1 MTRPHGHKLRII
13 LKSRISH
20 VILFYERNAYQT
32 QMQLV
37 KLWLIMETTLKVIK
51 RPVVH
56 LNQNV

>member
-1 MTRPHGHKLRII
+1 MDKLRII

-51 RPVVH
+51 RPVLH
-56 LNQNV
+56 LDQNV